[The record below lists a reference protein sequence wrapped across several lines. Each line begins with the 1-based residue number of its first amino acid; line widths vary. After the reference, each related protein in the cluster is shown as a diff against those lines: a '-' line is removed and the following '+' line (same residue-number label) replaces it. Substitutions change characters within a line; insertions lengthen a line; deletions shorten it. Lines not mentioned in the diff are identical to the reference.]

1 MILAGKSVTT
11 ANDRLQKVSIDYLYN
26 ALKKPKASIVAQIG
40 QLRKI
45 KQLDANLYR
54 DLKKQLPYLVCGIFN
69 PPVRRKEN
77 FAYIEYFMLDVD
89 HLSDKGIGLDAVR
102 EQLKQDSRLMMMF
115 VSPSEDGLKLLFRL
129 KERLDDEGK
138 YSVFYKEFAK
148 QFNMQY
154 GLNQAVDPRTSDV
167 TRACFLCY
175 DYDVYYNPDAEVV
188 DVGKW
193 VDFENV
199 FDTQALIR
207 DQKKDD
213 KVFDSSI
220 APQDKQDIDEVALA
234 SIRALLNPKLAAKQ
248 KQRQEVYVPA
258 ELHEMV
264 QKVVDAAAEMNIETT
279 EVINI
284 SYGKKFRFKLGSRLG
299 EINLFFGKRGF
310 TVVKS
315 PRAGTCA
322 DLNDVTAS
330 IVELAVSEGYNTN
343 EDD

>member
-148 QFNMQY
+148 QFNM
-154 GLNQAVDPRTSDV
+154 
-167 TRACFLCY
+167 
-175 DYDVYYNPDAEVV
+175 
-188 DVGKW
+188 
-193 VDFENV
+193 
-199 FDTQALIR
+199 
-207 DQKKDD
+207 
-213 KVFDSSI
+213 
-220 APQDKQDIDEVALA
+220 
-234 SIRALLNPKLAAKQ
+234 
-248 KQRQEVYVPA
+248 
-258 ELHEMV
+258 
-264 QKVVDAAAEMNIETT
+264 
-279 EVINI
+279 
-284 SYGKKFRFKLGSRLG
+284 
-299 EINLFFGKRGF
+299 
-310 TVVKS
+310 
-315 PRAGTCA
+315 
-322 DLNDVTAS
+322 
-330 IVELAVSEGYNTN
+330 
-343 EDD
+343 